1 MTDSN
6 ETSDRPVQQDR
17 RYSRLRVAVAI
28 IAFFTLIAAVVL
40 VAEGRLD
47 PAAHVVA
54 AVTVTAQPSRTPTI
68 TPSSTPTW
76 TPSPTSTPTHTPTV
90 TPLPTATATPT
101 STPTPTDTPSP
112 TPTLEPSPTPVPT
125 SVLTEDVI
133 TILLIGGDRDYVLD
147 QNTDT
152 LIVVVVNRM
161 TDQVSMLSIPRD
173 LWVYIPEYGYNRIN
187 VAQRVGYRM
196 GYEDGKG
203 PGLLMRTI
211 EENLGIPIDHWA
223 RVGYE
228 GFASAVDELGGVDLL
243 VPCRTNLQ
251 YKPPTSDEQQ
261 EIILEPGMQ
270 HLDGPT
276 ALRYVRTRR
285 GDSDFERAQR
295 QQRFIKGV
303 WEQFK
308 SADIILKIPGL
319 WSALKGAFQTDL
331 NLGDV
336 LALAPT
342 IIGLDRDSIR
352 SLYIGRYHT
361 EPWTSEGGA
370 SVLLPI
376 PERIQEVVARLYT
389 PPDPDE
395 KDKKARVLV
404 QNGTEREYL
413 ALIGADQLRWA
424 GFDVVGTG
432 AADRADYG
440 RTWIYVYNE
449 DAQALAE
456 LAQLLNVRENNI
468 VRQPDPN
475 QDADMLVILGAD
487 YDPCR

>member
-1 MTDSN
+1 
-6 ETSDRPVQQDR
+6 V
-17 RYSRLRVAVAI
+17 
-28 IAFFTLIAAVVL
+28 
-40 VAEGRLD
+40 
-47 PAAHVVA
+47 
-54 AVTVTAQPSRTPTI
+54 
-68 TPSSTPTW
+68 
-76 TPSPTSTPTHTPTV
+76 
-90 TPLPTATATPT
+90 
-101 STPTPTDTPSP
+101 
-112 TPTLEPSPTPVPT
+112 
-125 SVLTEDVI
+125 
-133 TILLIGGDRDYVLD
+133 
-147 QNTDT
+147 
-152 LIVVVVNRM
+152 
-161 TDQVSMLSIPRD
+161 
-173 LWVYIPEYGYNRIN
+173 
-187 VAQRVGYRM
+187 
-196 GYEDGKG
+196 
-203 PGLLMRTI
+203 
-211 EENLGIPIDHWA
+211 
-223 RVGYE
+223 
-228 GFASAVDELGGVDLL
+228 
-243 VPCRTNLQ
+243 
-251 YKPPTSDEQQ
+251 EQQ
-261 EIILEPGMQ
+261 EIILEPGMH

-308 SADIILKIPGL
+308 SPDIILKIPGL

-342 IIGLDRDSIR
+342 VIGLDRDSIR

-376 PERIQEVVARLYT
+376 PERIQEVVARLYA
-389 PPDPDE
+389 PPE
-395 KDKKARVLV
+395 TSGEERQKARVLV

-424 GFDVVGTG
+424 GFEVVGTG
-432 AADRADYG
+432 PADRADYA
-440 RTWIYVYNE
+440 RTWIYVYRE
-449 DAQALAE
+449 DPQSLGE
-456 LAQLLNVRENNI
+456 LARLLNVRDRYI